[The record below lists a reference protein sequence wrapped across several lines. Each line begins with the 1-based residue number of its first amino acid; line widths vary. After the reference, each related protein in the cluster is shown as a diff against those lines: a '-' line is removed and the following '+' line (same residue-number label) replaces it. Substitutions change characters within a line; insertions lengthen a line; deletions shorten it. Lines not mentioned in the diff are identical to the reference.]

1 MNITV
6 TGASGFLGTRLLE
19 RLTTLGHSVHGLARK
34 PPKGQAKRVAFSAW
48 DVTDGTRPAEAFE
61 KAEAVVHLAGEP
73 IAQRW
78 TPEVKRRI
86 RESRSEG
93 TRNLV
98 SRIEVTGKQV
108 RTLVSASAIGYYG
121 SRGDDLLTEAS
132 PPGTGF
138 LADICAEWER
148 AAEQARA
155 AGIRVVTIRNG
166 IVLGREGGALRQML
180 TPFRLGVGG
189 KLGDGQ
195 QWMSWIHAD
204 DLVELIRFAV
214 EEPRL
219 SGPVNGTTPN
229 PVRNIDFTRALAKAL
244 HRPAFLPV
252 PVLALK
258 LLYGEMAEVL
268 TSSQRVLPHAA
279 VAAGFRFQY
288 PFIDDAFEAIF
299 G

>member
-6 TGASGFLGTRLLE
+6 TGASGFIGTRLME
-19 RLTTLGHSVHGLARK
+19 RLATRGHSVHGLARK
-34 PPKGQAKRVAFSAW
+34 APKGQAKQFAFSTW
-48 DVTDGTRPAEAFE
+48 DVMDGAPPAEAFE

-98 SRIEVTGKQV
+98 SRIEASGKQI

-132 PPGTGF
+132 LPGTGF
-138 LADICAEWER
+138 LTDICVEWER

-204 DLVELIRFAV
+204 DLVELVRFAV

>member
-6 TGASGFLGTRLLE
+6 TGASGFIGTRLVK
-19 RLTTLGHSVHGLARK
+19 RLTTLGHSVHALARK
-34 PPKGQAKRVAFSAW
+34 RPERQTERFEFSTW
-48 DVTDGTRPAEAFE
+48 DVTDGVPSAEAFE
-61 KAEAVVHLAGEP
+61 EADAVVHLAGEP

-78 TPEVKRRI
+78 TPEVKKRI
-86 RESRSEG
+86 RESRGEG

-98 SRIEVTGKQV
+98 SRIEATGKQV
-108 RTLVSASAIGYYG
+108 RTLVSSSAIGYYG
-121 SRGDDLLTEAS
+121 SRGEDLLTETS
-132 PPGTGF
+132 PPGSGF
-138 LADICAEWER
+138 LPDICVEWER

-155 AGIRVVTIRNG
+155 AGIRVVTIRTG

-204 DLVELIRFAV
+204 DLVELIRFSV
-214 EEPRL
+214 EEPLL

-252 PVLALK
+252 PVPALK

-288 PFIDDAFEAIF
+288 PFIEDAFEAIF

>member
-6 TGASGFLGTRLLE
+6 TGASGFIGTRLVK

-34 PPKGQAKRVAFSAW
+34 RPERQTERFEFSAW
-48 DVTDGTRPAEAFE
+48 DVTDGVPPAEAFE
-61 KAEAVVHLAGEP
+61 KADAVVHLAGEP

-78 TPEVKRRI
+78 TPEVKKRI
-86 RESRSEG
+86 RESRGEG

-98 SRIEVTGKQV
+98 SRIEATGKQV
-108 RTLVSASAIGYYG
+108 RTLVSSSAIGYYG
-121 SRGDDLLTEAS
+121 SRGEDLLTETS
-132 PPGTGF
+132 PPGSGF
-138 LADICAEWER
+138 LPDICVEWER

-155 AGIRVVTIRNG
+155 AGIRVVTIRTG

-204 DLVELIRFAV
+204 DLVELIRFSV
-214 EEPRL
+214 EEPLL

-252 PVLALK
+252 PVPALK

-288 PFIDDAFEAIF
+288 PFIEDAFEAIF